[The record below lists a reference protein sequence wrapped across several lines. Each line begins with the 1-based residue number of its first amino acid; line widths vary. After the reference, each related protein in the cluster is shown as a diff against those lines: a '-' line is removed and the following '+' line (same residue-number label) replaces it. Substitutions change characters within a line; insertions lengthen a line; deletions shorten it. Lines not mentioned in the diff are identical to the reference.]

1 MVIKALAADL
11 YRAQQKVHSLEEQL
25 EQATLAE
32 KESLQRELLA
42 ATAERDQL
50 RRLVDAKKR
59 KPLFRTS
66 HKHDPRI

>member
-11 YRAQQKVHSLEEQL
+11 YRAQQKVHTLEEQL
-25 EQATLAE
+25 EQAPLAE
-32 KESLQRELLA
+32 KESLQRELRA

-59 KPLFRTS
+59 KPLF
-66 HKHDPRI
+66 

>member
-25 EQATLAE
+25 EHVPLAE
-32 KESLQRELLA
+32 KESLQRELRA

-59 KPLFRTS
+59 KPLF
-66 HKHDPRI
+66 

>member
-25 EQATLAE
+25 EQAPLAE
-32 KESLQRELLA
+32 KESLQRELRA

-59 KPLFRTS
+59 KPLF
-66 HKHDPRI
+66 